1 MRNRV
6 FLLAAFFALL
16 TVHANRVFA
25 QPAWTVDLLD
35 KEANKPAKY
44 DDRQL
49 GSEKSADK
57 KFTRFRHFVQNT
69 IVHFN
74 YYYDANNRVNLVIE
88 EATLANHDD
97 YSQLLSFYP
106 YSLSNTI
113 AYKKDLDST
122 IQKCTA
128 AILLHDL
135 RNDWVD
141 NMYLLLGKA
150 YFLRGNLDTAEGVF
164 QFINYNLFPRKK
176 DEDDDRVIG
185 GNEDAKNGTLS
196 IANKE
201 HQNFLQ
207 KIASQPPSRNDAL
220 VWLAR
225 TLVEE
230 DNYGDAA
237 GLINTLQGDPN
248 LPLRLQDDVQEVNAY
263 LFYKQHIYD
272 SAATHLERSLT
283 NAINKSDLA
292 RREFLLAQIYEMYH
306 DFDKATFY
314 YHQAAKHTVDP
325 LMDIYAQVNN
335 AKMLKS
341 ADPKQLDI
349 SIDNLLKMA
358 KKDKFETYRPL
369 LYYSA
374 GQLAMQKPD
383 TAEAINYYSKA
394 LSDST
399 TDVTLMNKSLLALGD
414 IAFNQRNYRKAY
426 KEYDSLGTGDTTINA
441 RLDEIHARRNLLE
454 KIVQK
459 ENIIDKEDSLQQI
472 AAMPPAQRDVFI
484 KRLSKKLNK
493 EQNATDDNADFGQT
507 GIDFGNT
514 NQTPDIFAAP
524 STGEWYFYNTTLRSQ
539 GINDFKIKWGT
550 RPNVDNWNRKSAL
563 DASKSIID
571 NPNLNTSP
579 GSTYLSPDD
588 STTKDTSSVTIVQ
601 PKDASYV
608 GLMSG
613 LPLTPE
619 RLAASNELVYE
630 NSYELAKL
638 FQDEMQDYEQAIETY
653 QHSLARYPDSL
664 HNGDIYLGLYF
675 CYSKIGDTEKAAYYK
690 NLLITK
696 FADTHAGKAVIN
708 PAMLNIDKVD
718 TAATARYKDI
728 YDLFIEGRFDEAMDQ
743 EKQADSIYGQS
754 YWSPQLLYIEAV
766 YYIKVCGDDT
776 SASKILRDIM
786 TDFPNSPMKAKAG
799 RLLNVLSRR
808 PEIEFYL
815 TNLKITRAK
824 DSEIVS
830 TPRVYTGPKQGAIV
844 VKPVTKDSTV
854 STAAT
859 PVLIPIPVKA
869 RDSSSTVPDSFSIS
883 TAAAYNVIMIMEKV
897 DHSYATEARNAVAS
911 YNDENFYG
919 QNILAV
925 NDTLD
930 ATHSLVVISSFKNAD
945 DAMNYY
951 SKIKKGSPEYLSWLP
966 SNKYSFMIITAN
978 DLNVLKKNKDIAGYR
993 KHLNLQYPGKF

>member
-6 FLLAAFFALL
+6 FLIAAFFALL
-16 TVHANRVFA
+16 VTHANRVFA

-49 GSEKSADK
+49 GSEKSAEK

-74 YYYDANNRVNLVIE
+74 YYYDANNRINLVIE

-150 YFLRGNLDTAEGVF
+150 YFLRGNLDTAESVF

-185 GNEDAKNGTLS
+185 GNEDATNGTLS

-201 HQNFLQ
+201 HQNFFQ

-263 LFYKQHIYD
+263 LFFKQHIYD

-283 NAINKSDLA
+283 NATNTSDLA
-292 RREFLLAQIYEMYH
+292 RREFLLAQLNEMYH
-306 DFDKATFY
+306 NFDKATFY
-314 YHQAAKHTVDP
+314 YHRAEKHTVDP

-358 KKDKFETYRPL
+358 KKDKFENYRPL

-383 TAEAINYYSKA
+383 TAAAVNYYSKA
-394 LSDST
+394 SQDST
-399 TDVTLMNKSLLALGD
+399 SDVTLMNKSLMALGD
-414 IAFNQRNYRKAY
+414 IAFSQRNYRKAY
-426 KEYDSLGTGDTTINA
+426 REYDSLGTGDTTITA
-441 RLDEIHARRNLLE
+441 RLDEIHGRRNLLE

-459 ENIIDKEDSLQQI
+459 ETIIDREDSLQQI
-472 AAMPPAQRDVFI
+472 AAMSPAERDVFI
-484 KRLSKKLNK
+484 KQLSKKLNK
-493 EQNATDDNADFGQT
+493 VANAKEDNSDFGQSS
-507 GIDFGNT
+507 IDFGNN

-524 STGEWYFYNTTLRSQ
+524 STGDWYFYNTALRSQ
-539 GINDFKIKWGT
+539 GLNDFKTKWGT

-563 DASKSIID
+563 DASKSLID
-571 NPNLNTSP
+571 NPSLNTSP
-579 GSTYLSPDD
+579 GSIYLSPD
-588 STTKDTSSVTIVQ
+588 STTKDSSATAIVQ
-601 PKDASYV
+601 PKDDSYV

-630 NSYELAKL
+630 NSYNLAKL
-638 FQDEMQDYEQAIETY
+638 FQDEMQDYQQAIETY
-653 QHSLARYPDSL
+653 QHSLLRYPDSL

-675 CYSKIGDTEKAAYYK
+675 CYTKLGDTEKAAYYK
-690 NLLITK
+690 HLLVTK
-696 FADTHAGKAVIN
+696 FPDTRAGKIVIN

-728 YDLFIEGRFDEAMDQ
+728 YDLFIEGRFDEAIDQ
-743 EKQADSIYGQS
+743 KKQADSIYGQS
-754 YWSPQLLYIEAV
+754 YWTPQLLYIEAV
-766 YYIKVCGDDT
+766 YYIRVCEDDT

-799 RLLNVLSRR
+799 RLIDVLSRR
-808 PEIEFYL
+808 AEIEFYL

-844 VKPVTKDSTV
+844 VNPVKKDSTQLN
-854 STAAT
+854 AT
-859 PVLIPIPVKA
+859 TVVAPVPVKVK
-869 RDSSSTVPDSFSIS
+869 DSISNVPDSFNLN
-883 TAAAYNVIMIMEKV
+883 TTAAYNVIMIMEKV
-897 DHSYATEARNAVAS
+897 DHSYTTEARNAVAN
-911 YNDENFYG
+911 YDDENFYG
-919 QNILAV
+919 QNIIAV

-930 ATHSLVVISSFKNAD
+930 TNHSLVVISSFKNAD
-945 DAMNYY
+945 DAMTYY
-951 SKIKKGSPEYLSWLP
+951 SKIKKGAPEYLSWLP
-966 SNKYSFMIITAN
+966 ANKYSFMIITAN

-993 KHLNLQYPGKF
+993 RHLNMVYPGKF